1 MSIRVSS
8 LAQSLRK
15 GVIDPAT
22 LGRGG
27 GPVTQLR
34 LVPKKTNPKPVERGR
49 GRTHFTR
56 LPRPAVRTLAVIS
69 GKGGVGKSNLVANL
83 AVAMGKLG
91 ASVVIVDADFGQ
103 ANQDLLLGV
112 NPRLDLLNVLRGECG
127 LENIVMEG
135 PAGVRLVPAGSGDA
149 RLNNIDD
156 VRREGLFREVGA
168 LAAEAD
174 VVLIDTASG
183 ASNDVTGFALAASE
197 LIVVTTA
204 EPTAYADSYGLLKVL
219 AGRGLSTEPGLL
231 VNLVSSIEDAE
242 ETAHQLAS
250 VTRRFLG
257 KRLHSLGHL
266 PYDPA
271 VPQAVQKQEPVVLAN
286 PASPFSR
293 TVMKLAERL
302 LERAPDGTP
311 TVAPNWDPECA

>member
-1 MSIRVSS
+1 MNFRVHS
-8 LAQSLRK
+8 LARSLRK
-15 GVIDPAT
+15 GVTDPAT
-22 LGRGG
+22 VGRGG

-34 LVPKKTNPKPVERGR
+34 LVPKSPSRRSGKRGH
-49 GRTHFTR
+49 GKTHFTR
-56 LPRPAVRTLAVIS
+56 LSRPSVRTLAVVS

-91 ASVVIVDADFGQ
+91 ASAVVVDADFGQ

-112 NPRLDLLNVLRGECG
+112 NPRLDLLNVLRGECE
-127 LENIVMEG
+127 LENIVIEG
-135 PAGVRLVPAGSGDA
+135 PAGVRLVPAGSGDS
-149 RLNNIDD
+149 RLTAIDD

-168 LAAEAD
+168 LAADAD

-183 ASNDVTGFALAASE
+183 ASADVTSFALAASE
-197 LIVVTTA
+197 LILLTTP

-231 VNLVSSIEDAE
+231 VNLAPSIEDAE

-250 VTRRFLG
+250 VARRFLG
-257 KRLHSLGHL
+257 KRVHSLGHL

-271 VPQAVQKQEPVVLAN
+271 LPQAVQKQEPVVLAQ

-311 TVAPNWDPECA
+311 ITSPEWDPECA